1 MDKIENYNCNEPI
14 KFNSVN
20 FSFKRPIFSEKIN
33 TKNERYHVS
42 NFNFILNDMKE
53 ENIEEKEKKEEKIK
67 EKTCMKI
74 PEKKEE
80 FIDIEVNND
89 YLLSN
94 NNENDIEFLGKK
106 TKLETVQEKDEIE
119 ENISKLKILKLIDN
133 YSYQTI
139 FILLYKNFL
148 SNKPEQDN
156 FYKNNETVNQ
166 QILKLVQ
173 EMGLNK
179 LLSIVLTIGKS
190 RGEKIKLCF
199 ECKEDDETDTN
210 ENDNDNDNEKDLQ
223 DNNKSLINFAKML
236 ENDDIKEIVNKNRLD
251 NENKDKNNLKEIARS
266 KLIKFL
272 NDYSSRYNNE

>member
-1 MDKIENYNCNEPI
+1 MDKTENYNFNEPY
-14 KFNSVN
+14 KFNSAN
-20 FSFKRPIFSEKIN
+20 ISFKIPIFSERIN

-42 NFNFILNDMKE
+42 NFNFILNDMKD
-53 ENIEEKEKKEEKIK
+53 ENFEEKEKEKEEEKKK
-67 EKTCMKI
+67 EEAFMQI

-94 NNENDIEFLGKK
+94 NNENDIKFLGKK
-106 TKLETVQEKDEIE
+106 TKLEAVQEKDEIE
-119 ENISKLKILKLIDN
+119 ENISKLKVLKLIDS

-148 SNKPEQDN
+148 SNKPEKDSLN
-156 FYKNNETVNQ
+156 NYNETANQ

-179 LLSIVLTIGKS
+179 VLSFVLTIGKS

-199 ECKEDDETDTN
+199 ECKEDDEVDTN
-210 ENDNDNDNEKDLQ
+210 ENENEKDLI
-223 DNNKSLINFAKML
+223 DKNKSLINFAKML
-236 ENDDIKEIVNKNRLD
+236 ENDDIKEIINKNRLD
-251 NENKDKNNLKEIARS
+251 NEKNDNNLKEIARS

>member
-1 MDKIENYNCNEPI
+1 MNKTENYNFNEPI
-14 KFNSVN
+14 KFNSAN
-20 FSFKRPIFSEKIN
+20 FSFNIPIFSKRIN
-33 TKNERYHVS
+33 TKNERYHIS

-53 ENIEEKEKKEEKIK
+53 EKLEEKEKEKEEEKIK
-67 EKTCMKI
+67 EEAYMKI

-89 YLLSN
+89 YLYSN
-94 NNENDIEFLGKK
+94 SFENDIKFLGKK

-119 ENISKLKILKLIDN
+119 ENISKLKVLKLIDN
-133 YSYQTI
+133 YSYQTV

-148 SNKPEQDN
+148 SNKPEKDSLN
-156 FYKNNETVNQ
+156 NYNETANQ

-179 LLSIVLTIGKS
+179 VLSIVLTIGKS

-199 ECKEDDETDTN
+199 ECKEDDEVDTN
-210 ENDNDNDNEKDLQ
+210 ENENENEKDLI
-223 DNNKSLINFAKML
+223 DKNKSLINFAKML
-236 ENDDIKEIVNKNRLD
+236 ENDDIKEIINKNRLD
-251 NENKDKNNLKEIARS
+251 NEKNDNNLKEIARS

>member
-20 FSFKRPIFSEKIN
+20 FSFKRPIFSDKIN
-33 TKNERYHVS
+33 TKNKRYHVS
-42 NFNFILNDMKE
+42 NFNFFLNDMKE
-53 ENIEEKEKKEEKIK
+53 ENIEEKIK
-67 EKTCMKI
+67 EKSDMKI

-119 ENISKLKILKLIDN
+119 ENISKLKVLKLIDN

-156 FYKNNETVNQ
+156 FYKNNETANK

-173 EMGLNK
+173 EIGLNK
-179 LLSIVLTIGKS
+179 VLSIVLTIGKS
-190 RGEKIKLCF
+190 REEKIKLCF
-199 ECKEDDETDTN
+199 ECKEDDEADTN
-210 ENDNDNDNEKDLQ
+210 ENENDNEKDLQ
-223 DNNKSLINFAKML
+223 NNNKSLINFAKML
-236 ENDDIKEIVNKNRLD
+236 ENDDIKEIINKNRLD

>member
-1 MDKIENYNCNEPI
+1 MDKTENYNFNEPY
-14 KFNSVN
+14 KFNSAN
-20 FSFKRPIFSEKIN
+20 ISFKIPIFSERIN

-42 NFNFILNDMKE
+42 NFNFILKEMKD
-53 ENIEEKEKKEEKIK
+53 ENFEEKEKEKEEEKKK
-67 EKTCMKI
+67 EEAFMQI

-94 NNENDIEFLGKK
+94 NNENDIKFLGKK
-106 TKLETVQEKDEIE
+106 TKLEAVQEKDEIE
-119 ENISKLKILKLIDN
+119 ENISKLKVLKLIDS

-148 SNKPEQDN
+148 SNKPEKDSLN
-156 FYKNNETVNQ
+156 NYNETANQ

-179 LLSIVLTIGKS
+179 VLSFVLTIGKS

-199 ECKEDDETDTN
+199 ECKEDDEVDTN
-210 ENDNDNDNEKDLQ
+210 ENENEKDLQ
-223 DNNKSLINFAKML
+223 DDNKSLINFAKML
-236 ENDDIKEIVNKNRLD
+236 ENDDIKEIINKNRLD

>member
-1 MDKIENYNCNEPI
+1 MDKTENYNFNEPY
-14 KFNSVN
+14 KFNSAN
-20 FSFKRPIFSEKIN
+20 ISFKIPIFSERIN

-42 NFNFILNDMKE
+42 NFNFILNDMKD
-53 ENIEEKEKKEEKIK
+53 ENFEEKEKEKEEEKKK
-67 EKTCMKI
+67 EEAFMQI

-94 NNENDIEFLGKK
+94 NNENDIKFLGKK
-106 TKLETVQEKDEIE
+106 TKLEAVQEKDEIE
-119 ENISKLKILKLIDN
+119 ENISKLKVLKLIDS

-148 SNKPEQDN
+148 SNKPEKDSLN
-156 FYKNNETVNQ
+156 NYNETANQ

-179 LLSIVLTIGKS
+179 VLSFVLTIGKS

-199 ECKEDDETDTN
+199 ECKEDDEVDTN
-210 ENDNDNDNEKDLQ
+210 ENENEKDLQ
-223 DNNKSLINFAKML
+223 DDNKSLINFAKML
-236 ENDDIKEIVNKNRLD
+236 ENDDIKEIINKNRLD

>member
-1 MDKIENYNCNEPI
+1 MKDEN
-14 KFNSVN
+14 F
-20 FSFKRPIFSEKIN
+20 
-33 TKNERYHVS
+33 
-42 NFNFILNDMKE
+42 
-53 ENIEEKEKKEEKIK
+53 EEKEKEKEEEKKK
-67 EKTCMKI
+67 EEAFMKI

-94 NNENDIEFLGKK
+94 NNENDIKFLGKK
-106 TKLETVQEKDEIE
+106 TKLEAVQEKDEIE
-119 ENISKLKILKLIDN
+119 ENISKLKVLKLIDS

-148 SNKPEQDN
+148 SNKPEKDSLN
-156 FYKNNETVNQ
+156 NYNETANQ

-179 LLSIVLTIGKS
+179 VLSFVLTIGKS

-199 ECKEDDETDTN
+199 ECKEDDEVDTN
-210 ENDNDNDNEKDLQ
+210 ENENEKDLI
-223 DNNKSLINFAKML
+223 DKNKSLINFAKML
-236 ENDDIKEIVNKNRLD
+236 ENDDIKEIINKNRLD
-251 NENKDKNNLKEIARS
+251 NEKNDNNLKEIARS

>member
-1 MDKIENYNCNEPI
+1 MDKTENYNFNEPY
-14 KFNSVN
+14 KFNSAN
-20 FSFKRPIFSEKIN
+20 ISFKIPIFSERIN

-42 NFNFILNDMKE
+42 NFNFILNDMKD
-53 ENIEEKEKKEEKIK
+53 ENFEEKEKEKEEEKKK
-67 EKTCMKI
+67 EEAFMKI

-94 NNENDIEFLGKK
+94 NNENDIKFLGKK
-106 TKLETVQEKDEIE
+106 TKLEAVQEKDEIE
-119 ENISKLKILKLIDN
+119 ENISKLKVLKLIDS

-148 SNKPEQDN
+148 SNKPEKDSLN
-156 FYKNNETVNQ
+156 NYNETANQ

-179 LLSIVLTIGKS
+179 VLSFVLTIGKS

-199 ECKEDDETDTN
+199 ECKEDDEVDTN
-210 ENDNDNDNEKDLQ
+210 ENENEKDLI
-223 DNNKSLINFAKML
+223 DKNKSLINFAKML
-236 ENDDIKEIVNKNRLD
+236 ENDDIKEIINKNRLD
-251 NENKDKNNLKEIARS
+251 NEKNDNNLKEIARS